1 MSAAPTTSDCTN
13 DAHRGSHSQHPLV
26 RCAFCGYQF
35 DEGCGYYGCPNCH
48 GEGLDYPSPK
58 LLDVFCGV
66 GGWSKEFME
75 RGWYC
80 VGVDLEDFSGK
91 YPGDFLQNDALNLDG
106 EWIDQF
112 DAVLMSPPCEEYA
125 RAWLPW
131 LRGDK
136 KPEQWAIDLLE
147 WSVALCDR
155 PGRMVEC
162 SNFAARHVKG
172 STRVGSYSL
181 WGDVPLLMRQ
191 VPRGKM
197 AKSGLRPDLRAE
209 IPAEL
214 ARSVAEWFEA
224 GLGISS
230 ANAQGQGRLPEAPPR
245 NTEKGTGYDNQK

>member
-1 MSAAPTTSDCTN
+1 MSAIDSLPALDSA
-13 DAHRGSHSQHPLV
+13 AHG
-26 RCAFCGYQF
+26 
-35 DEGCGYYGCPNCH
+35 GCPSAPC
-48 GEGLDYPSPK
+48 SPA

-66 GGWSKEFME
+66 GGWTKTFMD
-75 RGWYC
+75 RGWNC
-80 VGVDLEDFSGK
+80 VGVDLADFSAS
-91 YPGDFLQNDALNLDG
+91 YPGQFVQADALSLDRQ
-106 EWIDQF
+106 WIDQF

-136 KPEQWAIDLLE
+136 TPAKWAIDLLE

-162 SNFAARHVKG
+162 SNFSARHVKG
-172 STRVGSYSL
+172 AARVGSYSL

-197 AKSGLRPDLRAE
+197 AKSGMRPELRAE
-209 IPAEL
+209 IPDEL

-224 GLGISS
+224 GLGFRL
-230 ANAQGQGRLPEAPPR
+230 ANASAMAPPPQRLPSTKDVP
-245 NTEKGTGYDNQK
+245 GG